1 MKQKKTIAL
10 FCVMAGLAVVSG
22 LSGCHAS
29 SQKLTEYTPA
39 NGMYSLSLP
48 GEWKTEDDQGMDY
61 SLDLTR
67 SDGME
72 ISTVG
77 IPKQQEASNIKN
89 LDDYIK
95 VYENSMTS
103 SGFSME
109 KKKTEDLT
117 MDGMKA
123 CKGYMATMTET
134 DNNQKLKVYI
144 MYAESDDAYY
154 TVAFSSTVGFKTQFK
169 KLKGKVTIKELDV
182 PTTTETMQWFNS
194 TYALLTLDNGG
205 NVNLVGGWQA
215 DPSIETAMKQT
226 LNRSRSIK
234 SHSDADDTYN
244 WLISEGHN
252 KEALDELNAMGA
264 EQMTP
269 EEFSKALDAEKLS
282 AEDKTKLQA
291 AYDAYATYGDQAIKA
306 WDYSR
311 AMSVLAYC
319 YLADYYTYDEAMDQ
333 SMGTAAQIQ
342 KTFSSWDDFIGS
354 YLLGYLYW
362 SGDDP
367 KDPTSQYAK
376 RKSDYEKLKAEKD
389 GPYSVDWNLKFEKD
403 W

>member
-1 MKQKKTIAL
+1 MKQKKTIGF
-10 FCVMAGLAVVSG
+10 FCVSAGLAVILG
-22 LSGCHAS
+22 LSGCQSA
-29 SQKLTEYTPA
+29 SQKLNEYTPV

-48 GEWKTEDDQGMDY
+48 GDWKTEDDQGMDY
-61 SLDLTR
+61 FLDLTN
-67 SDGME
+67 STGME
-72 ISTVG
+72 ISATG
-77 IPKQQEASNIKN
+77 IPKQQAISSIKN

-95 VYENSMTS
+95 VYEDSMTS
-103 SGFSME
+103 SGFSID
-109 KKKTEDLT
+109 KKKEEDLT
-117 MDGMKA
+117 MTGMKA
-123 CKGYMATMTET
+123 CKGYMATMTE
-134 DNNQKLKVYI
+134 NSSKQKLSVYL

-154 TVAFSSTVGFKTQFK
+154 TVAFSSSVGFKAQLR
-169 KLKGKVTIKELDV
+169 KLKGKVTINELDV
-182 PTTTETMQWFNS
+182 PTTAETVQWFNS

-205 NVNLVGGWQA
+205 NVNLVGGWQK
-215 DPSIETAMKQT
+215 DTSIEAAMKQT
-226 LNRSRSIK
+226 LNSSWSIK
-234 SHSDADDTYN
+234 SRSDADDTYN

-269 EEFSKALDAEKLS
+269 EEFSKALDAQKLS
-282 AEDKTKLQA
+282 AEDKTELQA
-291 AYDAYATYGDQAIKA
+291 AYDAYAAYGDQAIKA

-311 AMSVLAYC
+311 AMSVLAYS

-333 SMGTAAQIQ
+333 SMETAAQIQ
-342 KTFSSWDDFIGS
+342 KSFSSWDDFINS

-376 RKSDYEKLKAEKD
+376 RKSNYEKLKAEKD
-389 GPYSVDWNLKFEKD
+389 GPYSVDWNLKFEKN